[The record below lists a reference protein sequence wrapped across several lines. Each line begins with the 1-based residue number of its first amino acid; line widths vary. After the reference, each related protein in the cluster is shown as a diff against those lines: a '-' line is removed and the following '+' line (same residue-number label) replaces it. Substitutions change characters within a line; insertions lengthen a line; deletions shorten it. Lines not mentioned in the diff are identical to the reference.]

1 MLLGVLLALATL
13 SGIGRNY
20 NRPAGGDLAAA
31 IGTVSV
37 PFLIL
42 AVPFLDVVLAV
53 ARRTRRRQGLGQA
66 DKEHLHHRL
75 MDIGHSHRR
84 AVLLMYLWSLLL
96 TGSGLAV
103 GLIDGRLTVGL
114 ILLGLFG
121 LFLVTAL
128 PRIAERR
135 GPAEPRPPGSR
146 HAGSVSSTP
155 RG

>member
-1 MLLGVLLALATL
+1 VVNKGDTTTT
-13 SGIGRNY
+13 IGAISPSPSVVGQSY
-20 NRPAGGDLAAA
+20 NVPV
-31 IGTVSV
+31 TV
-37 PFLIL
+37 
-42 AVPFLDVVLAV
+42 A
-53 ARRTRRRQGLGQA
+53 
-66 DKEHLHHRL
+66 
-75 MDIGHSHRR
+75 